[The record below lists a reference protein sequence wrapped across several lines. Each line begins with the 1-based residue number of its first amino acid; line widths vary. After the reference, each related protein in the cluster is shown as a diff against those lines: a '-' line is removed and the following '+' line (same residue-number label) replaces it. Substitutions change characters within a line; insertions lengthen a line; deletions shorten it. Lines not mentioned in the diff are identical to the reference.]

1 MTMFLDCKSPFQ
13 MRGLEASDCLFNELN
28 NWVNED
34 MDEGVTMVLEFS
46 VWWTWKVLAKP
57 AQ

>member
-46 VWWTWKVLAKP
+46 VW
-57 AQ
+57 